1 MSYLSIYNQWLSFRA
16 AKDLFTMGSVEHLD
30 FDEIINNNFKDYTV
44 IHKERRNFGMT
55 YVFIL
60 QKPE

>member
-1 MSYLSIYNQWLSFRA
+1 
-16 AKDLFTMGSVEHLD
+16 MGSVEHLD

-60 QKPE
+60 QKPEWNLFFEI